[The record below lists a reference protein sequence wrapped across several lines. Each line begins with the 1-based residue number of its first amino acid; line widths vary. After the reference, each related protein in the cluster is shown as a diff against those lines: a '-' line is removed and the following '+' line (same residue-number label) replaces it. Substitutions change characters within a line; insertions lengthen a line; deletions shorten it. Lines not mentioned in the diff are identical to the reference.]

1 MEVQVKITEILEPQ
15 SFLGKD
21 GITTY
26 TRYSFVGTTFGDY
39 PRSIYFQTLGQDK
52 YQQMNIQLGGIYTI
66 SFDIESRKYND
77 KYFSSINAWKAVR
90 ENEQSIENQQQA
102 NPYQQQQSQQPVYG
116 NGYAPAPAPMP
127 QQQSDNGP
135 LPF

>member
-1 MEVQVKITEILEPQ
+1 
-15 SFLGKD
+15 
-21 GITTY
+21 
-26 TRYSFVGTTFGDY
+26 
-39 PRSIYFQTLGQDK
+39 
-52 YQQMNIQLGGIYTI
+52 MNIQLGGIYTI

-90 ENEQSIENQQQA
+90 ENEQSIANQQQA